1 MNLYDK
7 QYVIHHYLGLPANL
21 FKFII
26 TMEIF
31 GPIPSRRLGRSLGIN
46 NIPPKS
52 CSYYCTYCQ
61 VGPTESTEIQLR
73 HFYGSEYLVKQVTE
87 RVQQL
92 QGETIDYLSFVPDG
106 EPTLD
111 ADLGTTIDQL
121 RPLGI
126 KIAIITNAS
135 LIELPSVRETL
146 KKADWLSIKIDS
158 VNPKIWQRINVPHPS
173 LKLENILK
181 NILSFSTEYSGTLV
195 SETMLIKDRNVDE
208 NSAYE
213 IADFIQRLNPKTAY
227 FLIPTRPPAVSSIR
241 PPDPE
246 ELQQFYKIISQK
258 LTNIEYLTGYEGN
271 LFTSTGNVA
280 DDVLSITAV
289 HPMREEAIR
298 ELLAK
303 HQVHWNVIEELINSN
318 KIKLTE
324 YQGNKFY
331 TNNSI

>member
-1 MNLYDK
+1 
-7 QYVIHHYLGLPANL
+7 
-21 FKFII
+21 
-26 TMEIF
+26 MEIF

-61 VGPTESTEIQLR
+61 VGPTENTEIQLR

-87 RVQQL
+87 KVQQL
-92 QGETIDYLSFVPDG
+92 QKQGETIDYLSFVPDG

-158 VNPKIWQRINVPHPS
+158 VNPKIWQRINIPHSS
-173 LKLENILK
+173 LKLDNILK

-208 NSAYE
+208 RSAYE
-213 IADFIQRLNPKTAY
+213 IADFIQQLNPKTAY

-241 PPDPE
+241 PPDSK
-246 ELQQFYKIISQK
+246 ELQQFYNIISQK

-271 LFTSTGNVA
+271 LYSSTGNVA
-280 DDVLSITAV
+280 EDVLSITAV

-298 ELLAK
+298 ELLEK
-303 HQVHWNVIEELINSN
+303 HKVNWSVIEELINSD

-324 YQGNKFY
+324 YQGNRFY